1 MIKQKLK
8 RKFRGRKLQP
18 LHLKHSRNY
27 ASKLGLGCV
36 LTQLD
41 DDGKE
46 HPIIFASRGL
56 KPNEANY
63 APTKLEC
70 LAVIW
75 AVKLFRPYLLG
86 KKFMIITDHSALTG
100 LLKTPNPTGIIAR
113 WIVTLSEYDFDI
125 KYRPGRVN
133 ESADFLSRLGY

>member
-1 MIKQKLK
+1 M
-8 RKFRGRKLQP
+8 
-18 LHLKHSRNY
+18 
-27 ASKLGLGCV
+27 
-36 LTQLD
+36 
-41 DDGKE
+41 
-46 HPIIFASRGL
+46 
-56 KPNEANY
+56 NY

-75 AVKLFRPYLLG
+75 AVKLFRPYLHG
-86 KKFMIITDHSALTG
+86 KKFLIITDHSALTG

-113 WIVTLSEYDFDI
+113 WIVTLSEYEFDI